1 MLKNLKVYLL
11 FGCLLAI
18 TSLIY
23 SLGLKGGFLFDD
35 FSNLGDLSRYGD
47 ISQSENAKQFI
58 FGGQSGPTGRPISLW
73 SFWLTAE
80 AWPNAP
86 AVFKAINIFIH
97 FFCGILLYLVMCLS
111 LKGDG
116 YEQKKVIWISFL
128 ATAIWVLHPYFVS
141 TTLYVVQRMTQLC
154 LMFMLMG
161 MLGYFYSR
169 QYILIRP
176 KWAYLG
182 MTLSIGVFTI
192 LATYSKENGALLPLL
207 ILVMEYCR
215 TTHEQK
221 INRIWKILFLYFPSI
236 AVIYLIGRE
245 LNFADHLWPN
255 RDFNQKE
262 RVLSEFRIVT
272 EYLYDLFIPK
282 IEGRGLFQDGYL
294 ISKSFFEPLSTL
306 FSALFLVGLL
316 ISAFV
321 FRKKNS
327 IFTLAI
333 LFFFAAHLME
343 STILGLE
350 LYFEHRN
357 YIASIFLFLPLALWL
372 YNLSQNEKSY
382 KLSIMLTVLI
392 LSLLSF
398 LLIQRVNLW
407 SNNDKLQVYWA
418 QNNPTSVRAQSL
430 LASYY
435 FKLGDYAKADEI
447 LNQAALHNPKSGLLA
462 LHKMLYSTVLK
473 TATAEDFT
481 MLRASVAQDKVDPQ
495 VVFWIRDISINIS
508 EDPEL
513 MKLYA
518 PEMRS
523 FLLWS
528 KESSPYRY
536 LEKYDALVYFLVGTF
551 SAAEKELDQAYDYY
565 VLSLDAGYD
574 LQQGLTMAAYLAN
587 HGGIEHALKL
597 LDLVEKRPLNGGVML
612 QQSVYATE
620 LIQLREELLKEHA
633 FRERDIP

>member
-1 MLKNLKVYLL
+1 
-11 FGCLLAI
+11 
-18 TSLIY
+18 
-23 SLGLKGGFLFDD
+23 LGLKGGFLFDD

-272 EYLYDLFIPK
+272 EYL
-282 IEGRGLFQDGYL
+282 
-294 ISKSFFEPLSTL
+294 
-306 FSALFLVGLL
+306 
-316 ISAFV
+316 
-321 FRKKNS
+321 
-327 IFTLAI
+327 
-333 LFFFAAHLME
+333 
-343 STILGLE
+343 
-350 LYFEHRN
+350 
-357 YIASIFLFLPLALWL
+357 
-372 YNLSQNEKSY
+372 
-382 KLSIMLTVLI
+382 
-392 LSLLSF
+392 
-398 LLIQRVNLW
+398 
-407 SNNDKLQVYWA
+407 
-418 QNNPTSVRAQSL
+418 
-430 LASYY
+430 
-435 FKLGDYAKADEI
+435 
-447 LNQAALHNPKSGLLA
+447 
-462 LHKMLYSTVLK
+462 
-473 TATAEDFT
+473 
-481 MLRASVAQDKVDPQ
+481 
-495 VVFWIRDISINIS
+495 
-508 EDPEL
+508 
-513 MKLYA
+513 
-518 PEMRS
+518 
-523 FLLWS
+523 
-528 KESSPYRY
+528 
-536 LEKYDALVYFLVGTF
+536 
-551 SAAEKELDQAYDYY
+551 
-565 VLSLDAGYD
+565 
-574 LQQGLTMAAYLAN
+574 
-587 HGGIEHALKL
+587 
-597 LDLVEKRPLNGGVML
+597 
-612 QQSVYATE
+612 
-620 LIQLREELLKEHA
+620 
-633 FRERDIP
+633 